1 MCRGVRRAPSGYA
14 PGMDAENL
22 VIVGSGPAGVSAAR
36 AYREAGGAGPVR
48 LLTADTDPPYER
60 PPLSKEFLRGE
71 ADLPL
76 LEKDFLA
83 DHDIDVTLGDPVTE
97 LGDGLVRTA
106 AGAQHRFTTCVLATG
121 AEPVRPD
128 IPGADHPDVRTLRS
142 AADSREL
149 RSAASGVRSAIV
161 VGAGFIGCE
170 AAVSL
175 SRLGLQVTVVCPDDV
190 PQEKRLGREAGE
202 FLLHWLKSEGVSV
215 LRGTKL
221 LSVENG
227 YRVRTDLVPILDAG
241 LVVLATGVR
250 PRIGLAEAAG
260 LTIDQG
266 RVRVDEHLRTSTPS
280 VLAAGDVAF
289 AHNPAAGRALAVEH
303 WGEGLAMGEV
313 AGRTAAGEDAAWDEV
328 PGFWSVIGDRV
339 LKYAAWG
346 DGFDRARPLPRD
358 GGGFTVWY
366 ERDGKAVGV
375 LTHEADEDYERGRE
389 LIRRGEPVPES

>member
-1 MCRGVRRAPSGYA
+1 
-14 PGMDAENL
+14 MDAENL
-22 VIVGSGPAGVSAAR
+22 VVIGSGPAGVSAAR
-36 AYREAGGAGPVR
+36 AYREAGGTGGVR

-71 ADLPL
+71 AELTPL
-76 LEKDFLA
+76 DEDFERK
-83 DHDIDVTLGDPVTE
+83 HDISVTLGDPVTE
-97 LGDGLVRTA
+97 LGDREVRTA
-106 AGAQHRFTTCVLATG
+106 AGAVHPFTTCVLATG

-149 RSAASGVRSAIV
+149 RAAASGVRSAIV

-175 SRLGLQVTVVCPDDV
+175 SRLGVQVTVVCPDDV

-202 FLLHWLKSEGVSV
+202 FLLRWLKTEGVSV

-221 LSVENG
+221 LSVEGG
-227 YRVRTDLVPILDAG
+227 YRVRTDLVPVLDAG

-260 LTIDQG
+260 LAVENG
-266 RVRVDEHLRTSTPS
+266 RIRTDEHLRTSRAG
-280 VLAAGDVAF
+280 VLAAGDVAL

-358 GGGFTVWY
+358 DGGFTVWY

-375 LTHEADEDYERGRE
+375 LTHEADEDYERGQD
-389 LIRRGEPVPES
+389 LVRRGAPIPGS

>member
-1 MCRGVRRAPSGYA
+1 VGVVRSGYSRR
-14 PGMDAENL
+14 MDAQNL
-22 VIVGSGPAGVSAAR
+22 VVIGSGPAGVSAAR
-36 AYREAGGAGPVR
+36 AYREAGGTGPVTV
-48 LLTADTDPPYER
+48 LTADTDPPYER

-71 ADLPL
+71 SDLPL
-76 LEKDFLA
+76 LEEDFLA
-83 DHDIDVTLGDPVTE
+83 KHDITVTLGDPVAE
-97 LGDGLVRTA
+97 LGDGRVRTA
-106 AGAQHRFTTCVLATG
+106 SGAVHRFTTCVLATG
-121 AEPVRPD
+121 SEPVRPG

-149 RSAASGVRSAIV
+149 RAAASGVRSAIV

-190 PQEKRLGREAGE
+190 PQEKRLGHEAGE
-202 FLLHWLKSEGVSV
+202 FLLRWLKSEGVSV

-221 LSVENG
+221 NSIEGG
-227 YRVRTDLVPILDAG
+227 YRIRTDLVPILDAG

-250 PRIGLAEAAG
+250 PRIELAEAAG
-260 LTIDQG
+260 LTVEQG
-266 RVRVDEHLRTSTPS
+266 RIRTDEHLRTSAPG
-280 VLAAGDVAF
+280 VLAAGDVAL

-313 AGRTAAGEDAAWDEV
+313 AGRTAAGEDAAWDAV
-328 PGFWSVIGDRV
+328 PGFWSVVGDRV

-358 GGGFTVWY
+358 DGGFTVWY

-375 LTHEADEDYERGRE
+375 LTHEADDDYERGQE
-389 LIRRGEPVPES
+389 LVRRGAPVPGS

>member
-1 MCRGVRRAPSGYA
+1 
-14 PGMDAENL
+14 MDAQNL
-22 VIVGSGPAGVSAAR
+22 VVIGSGPAGVSAAR
-36 AYREAGGAGPVR
+36 AYREAGGAGPVH

-71 ADLPL
+71 TELPS
-76 LEKDFLA
+76 LEADFLA
-83 DHDIDVTLGDPVTE
+83 AHDIAVTLDDPVTE
-97 LGDGLVRTA
+97 LGDDRVRTA
-106 AGAQHRFTTCVLATG
+106 SGAEHPFTTCVLATG

-149 RSAASGVRSAIV
+149 REAAAGVRSAIV

-175 SRLGLQVTVVCPDDV
+175 SRLGLQVTVVCPEDV
-190 PQEKRLGREAGE
+190 PQEKRLGPEAGS
-202 FLLHWLKSEGVSV
+202 FLLGWLKSEGVSV

-221 LSVENG
+221 TSIEGG

-260 LTIDQG
+260 LSIEQG
-266 RVRVDEHLRTSTPS
+266 RIRTDEHLRTSVPG
-280 VLAAGDVAF
+280 VLAAGDVAL

-303 WGEGLAMGEV
+303 WGEALAMGEV
-313 AGRTAAGEDAAWDEV
+313 AGRTAAGEDAAWDAV
-328 PGFWSVIGDRV
+328 PGFWSVVGDRV

-358 GGGFTVWY
+358 DGGFTVWY
-366 ERDGKAVGV
+366 EHDGRAVGV
-375 LTHEADEDYERGRE
+375 LTHEADDDYERGQE
-389 LIRRGEPVPES
+389 LIRRGEPAPAS

>member
-1 MCRGVRRAPSGYA
+1 MNPHS
-14 PGMDAENL
+14 L
-22 VIVGSGPAGVSAAR
+22 VVVGSGPAGVSAAR

-48 LLTADTDPPYER
+48 VLTADTDPPYER

-76 LEKDFLA
+76 LDHDFPA
-83 DHDIDVTLGDPVTE
+83 THDIDVALGDPVAE
-97 LGDGLVRTA
+97 LGDGRVRTA
-106 AGAQHRFTTCVLATG
+106 SGTVHRFTTCVLATG
-121 AEPVRPD
+121 AEPVRPG
-128 IPGADHPDVRTLRS
+128 IPGAGHPDVRTLRS
-142 AADSREL
+142 AADSRAL
-149 RSAASGVRSAIV
+149 RAAASGVRSAIV
-161 VGAGFIGCE
+161 AGAGFIGCE

-221 LSVENG
+221 LSIEGG
-227 YRVRTDLVPILDAG
+227 YRVRTDLVPILDTG

-250 PRIGLAEAAG
+250 PRIELAEAAG
-260 LTIDQG
+260 LTIEQG
-266 RVRVDEHLRTSTPS
+266 RIRTDEHLRTSAPG
-280 VLAAGDVAF
+280 VLAAGDVAL

-346 DGFDRARPLPRD
+346 DGFDRAYPRPRD
-358 GGGFTVWY
+358 DGGFTVWY
-366 ERDGKAVGV
+366 EKDGKTVGV

-389 LIRRGEPVPES
+389 LVRRGDPVPGS

>member
-1 MCRGVRRAPSGYA
+1 
-14 PGMDAENL
+14 MDAETL
-22 VIVGSGPAGVSAAR
+22 VVVGSGPAGVSAVR
-36 AYREAGGAGPVR
+36 AYREAGGAGQVR
-48 LLTADTDPPYER
+48 LLTADPDPPYER

-71 ADLPL
+71 AGEDDISL
-76 LEKDFLA
+76 LDKDFFA
-83 DHDIDVTLGDPVTE
+83 DNDVTLALGDPVVA
-97 LGDGLVRTA
+97 LSGGRVRTA
-106 AGAQHRFTTCVLATG
+106 AGAVHPFTQCVLATG

-128 IPGADHPDVRTLRS
+128 LPGADHPDVRTLRS
-142 AADSREL
+142 VADSRAL
-149 RSAASGVRSAIV
+149 RAAATGVRSAIV

-175 SRLGLQVTVVCPDDV
+175 SRLGVQVTVVCPDEV

-221 LSVENG
+221 LSVEGG
-227 YRVRTDLVPILDAG
+227 YRVRTDLVPVLDTG
-241 LVVLATGVR
+241 LVVLATGIR
-250 PRIGLAEAAG
+250 PRVGLAESAG
-260 LTIDQG
+260 LAVENG
-266 RVRVDEHLRTSTPS
+266 RVRTDEHLRTSAPG
-280 VLAAGDVAF
+280 VLAAGDIAF

-313 AGRTAAGEDAAWDEV
+313 AGRTAAGEDATWAEV

-346 DGFDRARPLPRD
+346 DGFDRARPVARD
-358 GGGFTVWY
+358 GEAFTVWY
-366 ERDGKAVGV
+366 ERDGATVGV

-389 LIRRGEPVPES
+389 LIRGGHPVPDR

>member
-1 MCRGVRRAPSGYA
+1 
-14 PGMDAENL
+14 MDAENL
-22 VIVGSGPAGVSAAR
+22 VVIGSGPAGVSAAR
-36 AYREAGGAGPVR
+36 AYREAGGTGGVH

-71 ADLPL
+71 AGLSPL
-76 LEKDFLA
+76 DEGFA
-83 DHDIDVTLGDPVTE
+83 DKHDITVTLGDPVTE
-97 LGDGLVRTA
+97 LGDRGVRTA
-106 AGAQHRFTTCVLATG
+106 AGAVHPFTSCVLATG
-121 AEPVRPD
+121 AHPARPD
-128 IPGADHPDVRTLRS
+128 LPGADHPDVRTLRS

-149 RSAASGVRSAIV
+149 HAAASGVRSAIV

-175 SRLGLQVTVVCPDDV
+175 ARLGLQVTVVCPDDV
-190 PQEKRLGREAGE
+190 PQEKRLGREAGG
-202 FLLHWLKSEGVSV
+202 FLLRWLNSEGVSV

-221 LSVENG
+221 LSVEDG
-227 YRVRTDLVPILDAG
+227 YRVRTDLVPVLDAG

-260 LTIDQG
+260 LAVENG
-266 RVRVDEHLRTSTPS
+266 RIRTDEHLRTSAPG
-280 VLAAGDVAF
+280 VLAAGDVAL

-313 AGRTAAGEDAAWDEV
+313 AGRTAAGHDAVWDEV

-346 DGFDRARPLPRD
+346 DGFDRTRPFPRD
-358 GGGFTVWY
+358 DGGFTIWY

-375 LTHEADEDYERGRE
+375 LTHEADEDYERGQD
-389 LIRRGEPVPES
+389 LVRRGAPVPES

>member
-1 MCRGVRRAPSGYA
+1 
-14 PGMDAENL
+14 MDAENL
-22 VIVGSGPAGVSAAR
+22 VVVGSGPAGVSAVR
-36 AYREAGGAGPVR
+36 AYREAGGAGPVH

-60 PPLSKEFLRGE
+60 PPLSKDFLRGE
-71 ADLPL
+71 AELTPIA
-76 LEKDFLA
+76 EDFA
-83 DHDIDVTLGDPVTE
+83 KTCDVTIALDDPVTE
-97 LGDGLVRTA
+97 LGERHVRTA
-106 AGAQHRFTTCVLATG
+106 SGAVHGFTTCVLATG
-121 AEPVRPD
+121 AEPVRPG
-128 IPGADHPDVRTLRS
+128 IPGADHQDVRTLRS

-149 RSAASGVRSAIV
+149 RAAAAGVRSAIV

-190 PQEKRLGREAGE
+190 PQEKRLGRDAGR
-202 FLLHWLKSEGVSV
+202 FLLRWLKSEGVSV

-221 LSVENG
+221 LAVEGG
-227 YRVRTDLVPILDAG
+227 YRVRTDLVPVLDAG
-241 LVVLATGVR
+241 IVVLATGVR

-260 LTIDQG
+260 LAVERG
-266 RVRVDEHLRTSTPS
+266 RIRTDEHLRTSRPG
-280 VLAAGDVAF
+280 VLAAGDVAL

-313 AGRTAAGEDAAWDEV
+313 AGRTAAGRDAAWDEV

-346 DGFDRARPLPRD
+346 DGFDRAHPRPRD
-358 GGGFTVWY
+358 DGGFTVWY
-366 ERDGKAVGV
+366 ERDGRAVGV

-389 LIRRGEPVPES
+389 LVHRGAPVPAS